1 MQQLTNL
8 DASFLHLEN
17 DHSPMHVGGVLIFD
31 APARGRM
38 SLERVR
44 EHVFTRL
51 QTARVFR
58 QRLAMAPLHLDAPWW
73 VEDEHFCLDHHLRR
87 ETVQAPLDL
96 AGLETLSAEFF
107 SKPLR
112 RDRPLWELLY
122 VESGEGHRTRQGG
135 AFALLLKVHHAALD
149 GVSAE
154 AVISGLL
161 DLEATPRPLPA
172 DTWTPEP
179 MPGQAAMVWHRLFTA
194 TGWREQAQELSRSGL
209 QLGRRF
215 LQRLADPEERTLLP
229 HWFTAPHT
237 PFNVPVSAR
246 RVYCTAELSMARIR
260 QIRRHMHGLTVNDVV
275 LAVCAG
281 AVRRYLADDGAL
293 PARSLVG
300 MAPVSKRNHDE
311 KHALGNK
318 VSAMLIRLATDIEDP
333 LMRLRQ
339 IHQNASCAKAY
350 SREMTVEALFDQL
363 PHAATAHFLSRYS
376 QGNRAR
382 QLPPMFNLVITNV
395 PGSPVPLYL
404 DGAPMR
410 SFSGMVGVF
419 DGMALSLV
427 VLSYGD
433 TLSIAMTS
441 APEVLRD
448 PQRLADYL
456 ADALDELEGAVRQV
470 EMAFGPGEPLPARSL
485 PPGARQEGPGNP
497 LPTVG

>member
-38 SLERVR
+38 SFERVR

-58 QRLAMAPLHLDAPWW
+58 QRLAMSHLHLDAPWW
-73 VEDEHFCLDHHLRR
+73 VEDEHFCLDNHLSR
-87 ETVQAPLDL
+87 ETVRAPIDL
-96 AGLETLSAEFF
+96 AGLEALSAEFF

-122 VESGEGHRTRQGG
+122 VEPEEERRQRQGG
-135 AFALLLKVHHAALD
+135 AFAVLIKVHHAALD

-154 AVISGLL
+154 AVVSGLL
-161 DLEATPRPLPA
+161 DLEPTPRQLPA
-172 DTWTPEP
+172 DTWVPEP
-179 MPGQAAMVWHRLFTA
+179 MPGQAALVWHRLFTA
-194 TGWREQAQELSRSGL
+194 TAWREQSRELWRSGR

-215 LQRLADPEERTLLP
+215 LQRLADPEERALLP
-229 HWFTAPHT
+229 HWFTAPRT
-237 PFNVPVSAR
+237 PFNVPISGQR
-246 RVYCTAELSMARIR
+246 LYCTAELSMARIR
-260 QIRRHMHGLTVNDVV
+260 QIRGHMHGLTVNDVV

-281 AVRRYLADDGAL
+281 AVRRYLEDEGAL
-293 PARSLVG
+293 PGRSLVG
-300 MAPVSKRNHDE
+300 MAPISKRNHDE

-318 VSAMLIRLATDIEDP
+318 VSAMLIRLATDIDDP
-333 LMRLRQ
+333 LLRLRQ
-339 IHQNASCAKAY
+339 IHQNARCAKDY

-363 PHAATAHFLSRYS
+363 PHAATAHFLARYS
-376 QGNRAR
+376 QRNVAR
-382 QLPPMFNLVITNV
+382 RMPPMFNLVITNV

-404 DGAPMR
+404 DGARMR

-441 APEVLRD
+441 APEALRD

-456 ADALDELEGAVRQV
+456 ADALDELEGAVRQE
-470 EMAFGPGEPLPARSL
+470 EMAFGPGLALPARGL
-485 PPGARQEGPGNP
+485 PLG
-497 LPTVG
+497 V